1 LIRLKIDIEA
11 LKKLERSRSIDTYD
25 PENGEVPIKVLGFG
39 EISLVFEL
47 LDDEEPIAYKR
58 IPVFDNE
65 KQVARHIWAYNE
77 YNRLLIQEVGLNL
90 PEYDVAWFKDDDE
103 KIQFYCVQEKISADS
118 VGNRVIHQVNEN
130 DVETLVLLTM
140 KEMKK
145 VWDYSKNHE
154 SIDLGLDGQISN
166 FAVIG
171 YDPDNPK
178 IDMNTKLVYI
188 DTSTPMFRT
197 DGEEAMDAELFLKS
211 TPSFLRFL
219 VKAMFLDEVV
229 DRYYDWRLVTID
241 LIANFYKEQRPE
253 LIPGIIQK
261 VNDFF
266 ANEASDFEMEPITL
280 LEVQKYYKND
290 KRIWVIFQN
299 ARKLDRFIKTKIL
312 RKRYEF
318 YLPDKIKR

>member
-1 LIRLKIDIEA
+1 MKIDIEV
-11 LKKLERSRSIDTYD
+11 LKKLERSIDIYN
-25 PENGEVPIKVLGFG
+25 PEHGEVPIKVLGFG

-47 LDDEEPIAYKR
+47 LNDVEPIAYKR
-58 IPVFDNE
+58 IPIFDNE
-65 KQVARHIWAYNE
+65 KQVDRHIWAYNE
-77 YNRLLIQEVGLNL
+77 YNRLLIQDVGLNL
-90 PEYDVAWFKDDDE
+90 PEYDVAWFKDDDD

-130 DVETLVLLTM
+130 DVETLVLLAM

-171 YDPDNPK
+171 YDPNNPK

-241 LIANFYKEQRPE
+241 LIANFYKEQKPE